1 MAEKRL
7 NMPRAQNPVIANLHS
22 DLHKAL
28 TEGGEHSP
36 VPQGSL
42 RADKKMQKVVNNAGR
57 CQASSMIKETQLD
70 TGSLQA
76 LQPQTWD
83 FSMGPQ
89 EGSGSLCL
97 TWHSIWPWKGNG
109 PFWNTLHQS

>member
-1 MAEKRL
+1 MKPDRESHLQRSLQLQMAEKRL

-42 RADKKMQKVVNNAGR
+42 GADKKMQEVVNNAGR
-57 CQASSMIKETQLD
+57 CQASFMIKETQPD

-83 FSMGPQ
+83 FSMGPRRLVAP
-89 EGSGSLCL
+89 SA
-97 TWHSIWPWKGNG
+97 
-109 PFWNTLHQS
+109 

>member
-36 VPQGSL
+36 VPQGFL
-42 RADKKMQKVVNNAGR
+42 GADKKMQEVVNNAGR
-57 CQASSMIKETQLD
+57 CQASFMIKETQPD

-83 FSMGPQ
+83 FSMGPRRLVAP
-89 EGSGSLCL
+89 SA
-97 TWHSIWPWKGNG
+97 
-109 PFWNTLHQS
+109 